1 MVPVVKWFENKKA
14 FGFIEYKENGDVFVH
29 ASTKTHDE
37 SELLNS
43 EDGVEFYL
51 IKCNDGY
58 KVEYVKI
65 KKNGRIEYLDV
76 KTNNKL
82 KKILNKE
89 KIELAAAI
97 VTVFGFV
104 FNFSND
110 KEPQTENNMN
120 IDCQNCVVEII
131 EKDDNEIKITINE
144 RES

>member
-1 MVPVVKWFENKKA
+1 MVPLVKWFEDEKG

-29 ASTKTHDE
+29 VSTKTQDK
-37 SELLNS
+37 SVSSNS

-65 KKNGRIEYLDV
+65 KKNGKIKYLDG

-89 KIELAAAI
+89 NIELAAAI

-110 KEPQTENNMN
+110 KESQTENNIN
-120 IDCQNCVVEII
+120 IDCQNCIVEII